1 MELKLLYSFHVSPRI
16 SSPDGNERFNTTN
29 PTITISANLHLKILM
44 NDFLTQ
50 YPELIIPTRILTY
63 FLLAAV
69 IAFLL
74 RRLTPPLIQLG
85 RHAPHGRKTSLE
97 RQKTLQSLV
106 TSTINLIAFV
116 SATLASMSLFI
127 EPNTLAWV
135 VGLFST
141 AFGFGARLIIGDYLG
156 GLSFLF
162 EDTFAV
168 GEKIEISGSPTIE
181 GVVEHINL
189 RTTLLRSPSGELYIV
204 PNGEIRSVRNFSRG
218 KFSIAN
224 ITLKIQS
231 SDLSTARATLEALGD
246 EAVTLL
252 PDLIEPWK
260 VTNLVGIIGQY
271 TELTLI
277 AKARFGKA
285 AEMRPHLL
293 SLVQERLLEV
303 NIQLVS

>member
-1 MELKLLYSFHVSPRI
+1 
-16 SSPDGNERFNTTN
+16 
-29 PTITISANLHLKILM
+29 M
-44 NDFLTQ
+44 NQLLTQ
-50 YPELIIPTRILTY
+50 FPWLETPLRILIY
-63 FLLAAV
+63 FLSAIL

-74 RRLTPPLIQLG
+74 RRAVPGLVKLG
-85 RHAPHGRKTSLE
+85 HLAPQRRRASLE

-106 TSTINLIAFV
+106 SSTISLAALVIASV
-116 SATLASMSLFI
+116 ASMALFI
-127 EPNTLAWV
+127 APDTLAWV
-135 VGLFST
+135 VGLFSA
-141 AFGFGARLIIGDYLG
+141 AFGFGARLIIGDYLS

-168 GEKIEISGSPTIE
+168 GEKIEISGTPTIE

-189 RTTLLRSPSGELYIV
+189 RTTSLRSSSGELYIV
-204 PNGEIRSVRNFSRG
+204 PNGEIRTVRNFSRG

-224 ITLKIQS
+224 ITIKIQS
-231 SDLSTARATLEALGD
+231 MDLGSARATLEALGD

-252 PDLIEPWK
+252 PNLIEPWK
-260 VTNLVGIIGQY
+260 VTNLGGLIGQY

-277 AKARFGKA
+277 AKARLGQA

-293 SLVQERLLEV
+293 TLVQERLLEV

>member
-1 MELKLLYSFHVSPRI
+1 MQDLLIQFPWLENPIRI
-16 SSPDGNERFNTTN
+16 F
-29 PTITISANLHLKILM
+29 
-44 NDFLTQ
+44 
-50 YPELIIPTRILTY
+50 TY
-63 FLLAAV
+63 FLLAALV
-69 IAFLL
+69 AFIL
-74 RRLTPPLIQLG
+74 RRLAHSLIKLG
-85 RHAPHGRKTSLE
+85 RHAPSNRKPSIE

-106 TSTINLIAFV
+106 ASTINLGAIIVAV
-116 SATLASMSLFI
+116 IASMGLFVN
-127 EPNTLAWV
+127 PDTVAWV
-135 VGLFST
+135 MGLLS
-141 AFGFGARLIIGDYLG
+141 AAIGFGARLIIGDYLS

-168 GEKIEISGSPTIE
+168 GEKIEIRGTPAIE
-181 GVVEHINL
+181 GVVEDITL
-189 RTTLLRSPSGELYIV
+189 RTTALRSPSGELYIV
-204 PNGEIRSVRNFSRG
+204 PNGEIRAVRNFSRG

-231 SDLSTARATLEALGD
+231 ADLNTARATLEALGN

-252 PDLIEPWK
+252 PNLIEPWK
-260 VTNLVGIIGQY
+260 VTNLEGMIGQY

>member
-1 MELKLLYSFHVSPRI
+1 MS
-16 SSPDGNERFNTTN
+16 
-29 PTITISANLHLKILM
+29 
-44 NDFLTQ
+44 DFLTQ
-50 YPELIIPTRILTY
+50 FPGLAIPIRILSY
-63 FLLAAV
+63 FILAMLF
-69 IAFLL
+69 AFLL
-74 RRLTPPLIQLG
+74 RHLSHWLVKLG
-85 RHAPHGRKTSLE
+85 RHAPHGRKPSLE
-97 RQKTLQSLV
+97 RQKTLHSLIS
-106 TSTINLIAFV
+106 STINLVALI
-116 SATLASMSLFI
+116 SAALASMTLFI

-135 VGLFST
+135 VGLFGT

-168 GEKIEISGSPTIE
+168 GEKIEISGSPTIA

-189 RTTLLRSPSGELYIV
+189 RTTMLRSPSGELYIV
-204 PNGEIRSVRNFSRG
+204 PNGEIRTVRNFSRG

-224 ITLKIQS
+224 ITIKIQS
-231 SDLSTARATLEALGD
+231 SDLSTARAMLEALAD

-252 PDLIEPWK
+252 PNLIEPWR
-260 VTNLVGIIGQY
+260 VTNLEGMIGQY

-277 AKARFGKA
+277 AKARFGQA

-293 SLVQERLLEV
+293 ALVQERLLEV

>member
-1 MELKLLYSFHVSPRI
+1 M
-16 SSPDGNERFNTTN
+16 N
-29 PTITISANLHLKILM
+29 NL
-44 NDFLTQ
+44 LTQ
-50 YPELIIPTRILTY
+50 FPWLDKPIHILTY
-63 FLLAAV
+63 FILAMLV
-69 IAFLL
+69 AFLL
-74 RRLTPPLIQLG
+74 RRLSRWLIKLG
-85 RHAPHGRKTSLE
+85 RLAPHGRKPSLE
-97 RQKTLQSLV
+97 RQKTLQSLIS
-106 TSTINLIAFV
+106 STINLTAFIL
-116 SATLASMSLFI
+116 AAIASMGLFVD
-127 EPNTLAWV
+127 PNALAWV
-135 VGLFST
+135 VGLLGT
-141 AFGFGARLIIGDYLG
+141 ALGFGARLIVGDYLA

-181 GVVEHINL
+181 GVVEAINL

-204 PNGEIRSVRNFSRG
+204 PNGEIRAVRNFSRG

-224 ITLKIQS
+224 ITLNIQS
-231 SDLSTARATLEALGD
+231 SDLSAARSMLEALGS

-252 PDLIEPWK
+252 PNLIEPWK
-260 VTNLVGIIGQY
+260 VTNLGGTIGQY

-293 SLVQERLLEV
+293 ALVQERLLEI